1 MPITKLSHRI
11 RLGGPMF
18 NTKLKPILILS
29 SFMLAGSLYAGGSI
43 EGTVIVKTKGLFGK
57 QGAKGDASNVVI
69 FLEELQQPNA
79 NGKEK
84 IVQKGKQFSPRVLPI
99 VMGGVVEFP
108 NEDPFNHNVFS
119 PTPEYKFDLD
129 YYGTG
134 KSKNVRFQKTGAVR
148 IYCNIHSN
156 MVADVLVVPN
166 PYFAKTGKDGKF
178 KISNIPAGKYTFVA
192 WQPSGAS
199 EKRGIA
205 IVDGKTININF
216 EVEESVFSIKHKNK
230 YGRAYDKEY

>member
-1 MPITKLSHRI
+1 MNFLKTLS
-11 RLGGPMF
+11 
-18 NTKLKPILILS
+18 TTALS
-29 SFMLAGSLYAGGSI
+29 LLVLAGSAHAGGTI
-43 EGTVIVKTKGLFGK
+43 EGTVTVKTKGLFGK

-69 FLEELQQPNA
+69 FLEDLQMPNP
-79 NGKEK
+79 NGRDK
-84 IVQKGKQFSPRVLPI
+84 IIQKGKQFQPRVLPI

-134 KSKNVRFQKTGAVR
+134 KSKNVRFQKPGAVR

-166 PYFAKTGKDGKF
+166 PYFAKTGPDGKF
-178 KISNIPAGKYTFVA
+178 RISNIPPGKYTFVA

-205 IVDGKTININF
+205 IVDGKTLQVNF

>member
-1 MPITKLSHRI
+1 
-11 RLGGPMF
+11 MF

>member
-1 MPITKLSHRI
+1 
-11 RLGGPMF
+11 MF
-18 NTKLKPILILS
+18 HWKKSGILII
-29 SFMLAGSLYAGGSI
+29 AVASLMSAAHAGGSI
-43 EGTVIVKTKGLFGK
+43 EGKVTVKSKGLFGK

-69 FLEELQQPNA
+69 FLEDLQQPNS
-79 NGKEK
+79 NGRVKLM
-84 IVQKGKQFSPRVLPI
+84 QKGKQFSPRVLPI

-108 NEDPFNHNVFS
+108 NQDPFNHNVFS

-156 MVADVLVVPN
+156 MVADILVVPN
-166 PYFAKTGKDGKF
+166 PYFAKTGRNGEF
-178 KISNIPAGKYTFVA
+178 KISNIPAGRYTFVA

-199 EKRGIA
+199 EKRG
-205 IVDGKTININF
+205 VVVSNGQTVKINF
-216 EVEESVFSIKHKNK
+216 DVEESVFSIKHKNK

>member
-1 MPITKLSHRI
+1 MKFLKALAIFTLSF
-11 RLGGPMF
+11 LA
-18 NTKLKPILILS
+18 LAS
-29 SFMLAGSLYAGGSI
+29 SAYAGGTI
-43 EGTVIVKTKGLFGK
+43 EGTVTVKTKGLFGK

-69 FLEELQQPNA
+69 FLEELQMPNA
-79 NGKEK
+79 NGREK
-84 IVQKGKQFSPRVLPI
+84 IVQKGKQFQPRVLPI

-134 KSKNVRFQKTGAVR
+134 KSKNVRFQKPGAVR

-166 PYFAKTGKDGKF
+166 PYFAKTGKDGQF
-178 KISNIPAGKYTFVA
+178 KISNIPPGKYTFVA

-205 IVDGKTININF
+205 VVDGKTLQINF

>member
-1 MPITKLSHRI
+1 MKFLKAFSTLTLS
-11 RLGGPMF
+11 L
-18 NTKLKPILILS
+18 LVAAS
-29 SFMLAGSLYAGGSI
+29 SAHAGGTI
-43 EGTVIVKTKGLFGK
+43 EGTVTVKTKGLFGK

-69 FLEELQQPNA
+69 FLEELQMPNP
-79 NGKEK
+79 NGREK
-84 IVQKGKQFSPRVLPI
+84 IVQKGKQFQPRVLPI

-156 MVADVLVVPN
+156 MVSDVLVVPN
-166 PYFAKTGKDGKF
+166 PFFAKTGADGKF
-178 KISNIPAGKYTFVA
+178 RINNIPPGKYTFVA

-205 IVDGKTININF
+205 IVDGKTLQVNF

>member
-1 MPITKLSHRI
+1 MQFLKRLTTITLT
-11 RLGGPMF
+11 L
-18 NTKLKPILILS
+18 L
-29 SFMLAGSLYAGGSI
+29 LAGSVYAGGTI
-43 EGTVIVKTKGLFGK
+43 EGTVTVKTKGLFGK

-69 FLEELQQPNA
+69 FLEELQMPNP

-84 IVQKGKQFSPRVLPI
+84 IIQKGKQFLPRVQPI

-134 KSKNVRFQKTGAVR
+134 KSKNVRFQKPGAVR
-148 IYCNIHSN
+148 IYCNIHSS
-156 MVADVLVVPN
+156 MVSDVLVVPN
-166 PYFAKTGKDGKF
+166 PFFAKTGSDGKF
-178 KISNIPAGKYTFVA
+178 RIGNIPAGKYTFVA

-205 IVDGKTININF
+205 IVDGKTVQVNF

>member
-1 MPITKLSHRI
+1 MTFLKAFSTLTLS
-11 RLGGPMF
+11 L
-18 NTKLKPILILS
+18 LLVAS
-29 SFMLAGSLYAGGSI
+29 STYAGGTI
-43 EGTVIVKTKGLFGK
+43 EGTVTVKTKGLFGK

-69 FLEELQQPNA
+69 FLEELQMPNP
-79 NGKEK
+79 NGREK
-84 IVQKGKQFSPRVLPI
+84 IVQKGKQFQPRVLPI

-156 MVADVLVVPN
+156 MVSDVLVVPN

-178 KISNIPAGKYTFVA
+178 RISNIPPGKYTFVA

-205 IVDGKTININF
+205 IVDGKTLQVNF

>member
-1 MPITKLSHRI
+1 MPITKVSNRI
-11 RLGGPMF
+11 CLGGPMF
-18 NTKLKPILILS
+18 NTKLTSILILS
-29 SFMLAGSLYAGGSI
+29 TLLTGGMLHAGGSI
-43 EGTVIVKTKGLFGK
+43 EGTVVVKTKGLFGK

-69 FLEELQQPNA
+69 FLEELQMPNA
-79 NGKEK
+79 NGKER
-84 IVQKGKQFSPRVLPI
+84 IIQKGKQFSPRVLPI

-148 IYCNIHSN
+148 VYCNIHSN

-216 EVEESVFSIKHKNK
+216 DVEESVFSIKHKNK
-230 YGRAYDKEY
+230 YGRAYEKEY

>member
-1 MPITKLSHRI
+1 MKFLKAFSTLTLS
-11 RLGGPMF
+11 L
-18 NTKLKPILILS
+18 LVAAS
-29 SFMLAGSLYAGGSI
+29 SAHAGGTI
-43 EGTVIVKTKGLFGK
+43 EGTVTVKTKGLFGK

-69 FLEELQQPNA
+69 FLEELQMPNP
-79 NGKEK
+79 NGREK
-84 IVQKGKQFSPRVLPI
+84 IVQKGKQFQPRVLPI

-156 MVADVLVVPN
+156 MVSDVLVVPN
-166 PYFAKTGKDGKF
+166 PYFAKTGADGKF
-178 KISNIPAGKYTFVA
+178 RISNIPPGKYTFVA

-205 IVDGKTININF
+205 IVDGKTLQVNF

>member
-1 MPITKLSHRI
+1 MTFLKALST
-11 RLGGPMF
+11 F
-18 NTKLKPILILS
+18 TLS
-29 SFMLAGSLYAGGSI
+29 LLVLAGSTYAGGTI
-43 EGTVIVKTKGLFGK
+43 EGTVTVKTKGLFGK
-57 QGAKGDASNVVI
+57 QGTKGDASNVVI
-69 FLEELQQPNA
+69 FLENLQMPNA
-79 NGKEK
+79 NGREK
-84 IVQKGKQFSPRVLPI
+84 IVQKGKQFHPRVLPI

-134 KSKNVRFQKTGAVR
+134 KSKNVRFQKPGVVR

-178 KISNIPAGKYTFVA
+178 KISNIPPGKYTFVA
-192 WQPSGAS
+192 WQPSAAS

-205 IVDGKTININF
+205 IVEGQT
-216 EVEESVFSIKHKNK
+216 V
-230 YGRAYDKEY
+230 

>member
-1 MPITKLSHRI
+1 
-11 RLGGPMF
+11 MF

-29 SFMLAGSLYAGGSI
+29 SLLLAGGLYAGGTI

-69 FLEELQQPNA
+69 FLEELQMPNA

-84 IVQKGKQFSPRVLPI
+84 IMQKGKQFSPRVLPI

>member
-1 MPITKLSHRI
+1 MKFLKAFSTLTLS
-11 RLGGPMF
+11 L
-18 NTKLKPILILS
+18 LVAAS
-29 SFMLAGSLYAGGSI
+29 SAHAGGTI
-43 EGTVIVKTKGLFGK
+43 EGTVTVKTKGLFGK

-69 FLEELQQPNA
+69 FLEELQMPNP
-79 NGKEK
+79 NGREK
-84 IVQKGKQFSPRVLPI
+84 IVQKGKQFQPRVLPI

-156 MVADVLVVPN
+156 MVSDVLVVPN
-166 PYFAKTGKDGKF
+166 PFFAKTGVDGKF
-178 KISNIPAGKYTFVA
+178 RINNIPPGKYTFVA

-205 IVDGKTININF
+205 IVDGKTLQVNF

>member
-1 MPITKLSHRI
+1 
-11 RLGGPMF
+11 MF
-18 NTKLKPILILS
+18 NTKLTPILILS
-29 SFMLAGSLYAGGSI
+29 TLFAGGMLHAGGSI
-43 EGTVIVKTKGLFGK
+43 EGTVVVKTKGLFGK

-69 FLEELQQPNA
+69 FLEELQMPNA

-84 IVQKGKQFSPRVLPI
+84 IMQKGKQFSPRVLPI

-148 IYCNIHSN
+148 VYCNIHSN

-216 EVEESVFSIKHKNK
+216 DVEESVFSIKHKNK
-230 YGRAYDKEY
+230 YGRAYEKEY

>member
-1 MPITKLSHRI
+1 MKFLKVLSTITLS
-11 RLGGPMF
+11 L
-18 NTKLKPILILS
+18 LVLAS
-29 SFMLAGSLYAGGSI
+29 STYAGGTI
-43 EGTVIVKTKGLFGK
+43 EGVVTVKTKGLFGK

-69 FLEELQQPNA
+69 FLEDLQMPNP
-79 NGKEK
+79 NGREK
-84 IVQKGKQFSPRVLPI
+84 IVQKGKQFQPRVLPI

-134 KSKNVRFQKTGAVR
+134 KSKNVRFQKPGAVR

-178 KISNIPAGKYTFVA
+178 RISNIPAGKYTFVA

-205 IVDGKTININF
+205 IVDGKTLQVNF

>member
-1 MPITKLSHRI
+1 MKKTLSVI
-11 RLGGPMF
+11 SAAYLMA
-18 NTKLKPILILS
+18 TASI
-29 SFMLAGSLYAGGSI
+29 YAGGAI
-43 EGTVIVKTKGLFGK
+43 EGVVTVKSKGLFGK
-57 QGAKGDASNVVI
+57 EGAKGDASNVVI
-69 FLEELQQPNA
+69 FLEEIQQPNP
-79 NGKEK
+79 NGKASV
-84 IVQKGKQFSPRVLPI
+84 VQKGKQFQPRVLPI

-134 KSKNVRFQKTGAVR
+134 KSKNVRFAKSGAVR

-156 MVADVLVVPN
+156 MVTDILVVPN
-166 PYFAKTGKDGKF
+166 PFFAKTGKDGRF

-192 WQPSGAS
+192 WQPTGAS
-199 EKRGIA
+199 ERRGIVIA
-205 IVDGKTININF
+205 DGKTINVSF
-216 EVEESVFSIKHKNK
+216 DVEESVFSIKHKNK

>member
-1 MPITKLSHRI
+1 MSHRI

-18 NTKLKPILILS
+18 NTKLTPILILS
-29 SFMLAGSLYAGGSI
+29 SLLLTGGMLHAGGSI
-43 EGTVIVKTKGLFGK
+43 EGTVVVKTKGLFGK

-69 FLEELQQPNA
+69 FLEELQMPNA
-79 NGKEK
+79 NGKER
-84 IVQKGKQFSPRVLPI
+84 IIQKGKQFSPRVLPI

-148 IYCNIHSN
+148 VYCNIHSN

-216 EVEESVFSIKHKNK
+216 DVEESVFSIKHKNK
-230 YGRAYDKEY
+230 YGRAYEKEY

>member
-1 MPITKLSHRI
+1 
-11 RLGGPMF
+11 MF
-18 NTKLKPILILS
+18 NTKLTPILILS
-29 SFMLAGSLYAGGSI
+29 TLLTGGMLHAGGSI

-69 FLEELQQPNA
+69 FLEEIQQPNP

-84 IVQKGKQFSPRVLPI
+84 IMQKGKQFAPRVLPI

>member
-1 MPITKLSHRI
+1 MQITKVSHRLC
-11 RLGGPMF
+11 LGGPMF
-18 NTKLKPILILS
+18 ITKLTPILILS
-29 SFMLAGSLYAGGSI
+29 ALLTGGMLHAGGAI

-69 FLEELQQPNA
+69 FLEELQLPNP

-99 VMGGVVEFP
+99 VSGGVVEFP

>member
-1 MPITKLSHRI
+1 
-11 RLGGPMF
+11 MF
-18 NTKLKPILILS
+18 NSKLTPILILS
-29 SFMLAGSLYAGGSI
+29 ALLTGGMLHAGGSI

-69 FLEELQQPNA
+69 FLEELQMPNA

-84 IVQKGKQFSPRVLPI
+84 IMQKGKQFSPRVLPI

-178 KISNIPAGKYTFVA
+178 KISNIPPGKYTFVA

>member
-1 MPITKLSHRI
+1 MFQKSLKLI
-11 RLGGPMF
+11 V
-18 NTKLKPILILS
+18 
-29 SFMLAGSLYAGGSI
+29 LAAALTAYGAVFAGGNI
-43 EGTVIVKTKGLFGK
+43 EGTVTVKSKGLFGK
-57 QGAKGDASNVVI
+57 DGAKGDASNVVI
-69 FLEELQQPNA
+69 FLEELQQPNP
-79 NGKEK
+79 NGKGQ

-108 NEDPFNHNVFS
+108 NDDPFNHNVFS

-134 KSKNVRFQKTGAVR
+134 KSKNVRFAKSGAVR
-148 IYCNIHSN
+148 VYCNIHSN

-166 PYFAKTGKDGKF
+166 PYFAKTGKDGRF
-178 KISNIPAGKYTFVA
+178 RINNIPPGKYTFVA
-192 WQPSGAS
+192 WQPTGAS

-205 IVDGKTININF
+205 VVDGKTINVNF

-230 YGRAYDKEY
+230 YGKAYDKEY

>member
-1 MPITKLSHRI
+1 
-11 RLGGPMF
+11 MF
-18 NTKLKPILILS
+18 NTKLTPILLLS
-29 SFMLAGSLYAGGSI
+29 SLLLSGGMLHAGGAI

-69 FLEELQQPNA
+69 FLEELQMPNA

-84 IVQKGKQFSPRVLPI
+84 IMQKGKQFSPRVLPI

>member
-1 MPITKLSHRI
+1 MQITKVSHRI

-18 NTKLKPILILS
+18 ITKLTPILILS
-29 SFMLAGSLYAGGSI
+29 ALLTGGTLHAGGSI

-69 FLEELQQPNA
+69 FLEELQLPNA

-99 VMGGVVEFP
+99 VSGGVVEFP

-178 KISNIPAGKYTFVA
+178 KINNIPAGKYTFVA

>member
-1 MPITKLSHRI
+1 
-11 RLGGPMF
+11 MF
-18 NTKLKPILILS
+18 NTKLTPILLLS
-29 SFMLAGSLYAGGSI
+29 SLLLSGGMLHAGGAI

-69 FLEELQQPNA
+69 FLEELQMPNA

-84 IVQKGKQFSPRVLPI
+84 IIQKGKQFSPRVLPI
-99 VMGGVVEFP
+99 VSGGVVEFP